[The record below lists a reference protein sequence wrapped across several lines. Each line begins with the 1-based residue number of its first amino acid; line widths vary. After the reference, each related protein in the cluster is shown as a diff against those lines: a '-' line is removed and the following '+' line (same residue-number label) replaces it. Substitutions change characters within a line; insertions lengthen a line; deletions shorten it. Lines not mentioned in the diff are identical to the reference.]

1 MTGDSFAR
9 YPPILDVPG
18 VAELLGLSVEQV
30 RRLAGEG
37 WLPVEM
43 VDGMR
48 RFRRDAVIAWL
59 QEQRIVPPE
68 GSGPEPVG

>member
-1 MTGDSFAR
+1 MTSESFAR
-9 YPPILDVPG
+9 YAPILDVPG
-18 VAELLGLSVEQV
+18 VADLLGLSVEEV

-37 WLPVEM
+37 WLPVET
-43 VDGMR
+43 VDGAR

-68 GSGPEPVG
+68 DIGPEPVG